1 MEQPSADLLKM
12 MEGAS
17 TQANPEPITPP
28 VLSEETQMSSEET
41 PPMASPMS
49 TPEPKMGNREGALI
63 NLGMAMD
70 LIEQSLGA
78 LGAQSEEG
86 KKVLSALKS
95 LTSVVGARKN
105 EIKQLQQTEI
115 LQMLQALPQAGGAT
129 PESKALSQAPQIPG
143 MGGGPAGLPPSP
155 GPTQPMTM

>member
-1 MEQPSADLLKM
+1 
-12 MEGAS
+12 
-17 TQANPEPITPP
+17 
-28 VLSEETQMSSEET
+28 
-41 PPMASPMS
+41 MS

-86 KKVLSALKS
+86 KKALSALKS
-95 LTSVVGARKN
+95 LTSVLGTRKN

-143 MGGGPAGLPPSP
+143 MGGGHV
-155 GPTQPMTM
+155 

>member
-1 MEQPSADLLKM
+1 MEKPSEELLRMMEGGQSSAPQPSA
-12 MEGAS
+12 
-17 TQANPEPITPP
+17 TPVVPEESI
-28 VLSEETQMSSEET
+28 MSGEET
-41 PPMASPMS
+41 PPMAAPMS
-49 TPEPKMGNREGALI
+49 TPEPKMGSREGALI

-70 LIEQSLGA
+70 LIEQSLSA

-86 KKVLSALKS
+86 KKAITALKS
-95 LTSVVGARKN
+95 LTSVVGERKN
-105 EIKQLQQTEI
+105 EIKDLQQTEI

-143 MGGGPAGLPPSP
+143 MGAGPVGLPPSP

>member
-1 MEQPSADLLKM
+1 MEKPSAELLKM

-17 TQANPEPITPP
+17 TKANPEPINPE
-28 VLSEETQMSSEET
+28 VSAEETQMSGDET
-41 PPMASPMS
+41 PPMAAPMS
-49 TPEPKMGNREGALI
+49 TPEPKMGSREGALI

-70 LIEQSLGA
+70 LIEQSLAA
-78 LGAQSEEG
+78 LGANSEEG
-86 KKVLSALKS
+86 KKAHAALKS
-95 LTSVVGARKN
+95 LIGVVGTRKN
-105 EIKQLQQTEI
+105 EIKELQHTEI

-143 MGGGPAGLPPSP
+143 LGGSPGGLPPAP